1 MKKITRIAAALAMIS
16 SASAQFEIVSFD
28 SQDGLEVTAD
38 LFMAH
43 ENPET
48 PFILLFHQAGF
59 SRGEYREIAP
69 RLNQLGFNCMAI
81 DQRSGNAANGVT
93 NETAQRAK
101 AAGKPTG
108 FTDAIPDM
116 LAAIA
121 TAKEN
126 YGKGTV
132 LGWGSS
138 YSSALIL
145 KLAGDD
151 PELVDGTLSFSP

>member
-108 FTDAIPDM
+108 
-116 LAAIA
+116 
-121 TAKEN
+121 
-126 YGKGTV
+126 
-132 LGWGSS
+132 
-138 YSSALIL
+138 
-145 KLAGDD
+145 
-151 PELVDGTLSFSP
+151 